1 MTDTVHKKRKWDDQ
15 GHTRSGS
22 SSPAT
27 KFSKVSDDDHS
38 KSSSGGDSKDVDPSK
53 AASLAAAK
61 INAMLAQK
69 GISLKDDEQPNYPRE
84 KGDGEYIKDIPINDL
99 KNRYMLTRGATQT
112 QIQRE
117 TGADVTT
124 RGKYYP
130 DKNLATEKEPPL
142 YLHITA
148 STKEALDQAVTKV
161 EELIETATVPLPG
174 TGYGPREGERRESDK
189 QQRKFFESK
198 IFVSIEGSTHFNIRA
213 KIVGPQGAYV
223 KHIQNETGSRVQLK
237 GKGSGFYE
245 SSTGVEAD
253 EPLHVHISCP
263 REDGLEK
270 AVKLT
275 QDLIDTVKAEH
286 ERAAQYG
293 GSYGRGGY
301 SRNYRDYSQQHPGG
315 YGYPPQNPPPPPG
328 PPPSDG
334 SAAPPPPPDGSQP
347 SAAAGT
353 AAETAYG
360 SGYADPASSAASAA
374 ADSQAY
380 SGYDYSQY
388 YAYYGQQ
395 YAYDPNYYYN
405 YGYAA
410 PPAPTNQPTEAT
422 SQAPPAPEASVSPNT
437 STSGTSYNAV
447 PPPPQL

>member
-1 MTDTVHKKRKWDDQ
+1 MTDTVNKKRKWDDQ
-15 GHTRSGS
+15 GHTRSES
-22 SSPAT
+22 SSPVS
-27 KFSKVSDDDHS
+27 KFSKVSDDDRVQS
-38 KSSSGGDSKDVDPSK
+38 TSTSDSKDVDPSK

-69 GISLKDDEQPNYPRE
+69 GISLKDDEQSSYPRE
-84 KGDGEYIKDIPINDL
+84 KGDGEYVKDIPINDL

-130 DKNLATEKEPPL
+130 DKNLATDKEPPL

-148 STKEALDQAVTKV
+148 STKEALDQAVAKI

-174 TGYGPREGERRESDK
+174 TGYGPREVERRE
-189 QQRKFFESK
+189 RKFYESK
-198 IFVSIEGSTHFNIRA
+198 IFVNIEGTTHFNIRA

-263 REDGLEK
+263 REEGLEK

-286 ERAAQYG
+286 ERAAQYAS
-293 GSYGRGGY
+293 SYGRGGY
-301 SRNYRDYSQQHPGG
+301 SRGYRDYGPPHAGG
-315 YGYPPQNPPPPPG
+315 YGYPPNPPPPPG
-328 PPPSDG
+328 PSPSDN
-334 SAAPPPPPDGSQP
+334 STAPPPPPEGSQAP
-347 SAAAGT
+347 ASSGAT
-353 AAETAYG
+353 TETAYG
-360 SGYADPASSAASAA
+360 SSYADPASTATSSAADA
-374 ADSQAY
+374 QAY

-395 YAYDPNYYYN
+395 YAYDPNYYNY

-410 PPAPTNQPTEAT
+410 PAAANNQSSGPT
-422 SQAPPAPEASVSPNT
+422 SQEPATTSSSTDAASPSAN
-437 STSGTSYNAV
+437 TSGTSYNAV